1 MSFIKDIKC
10 NSEKFIMIFA
20 LLLFIF
26 FFIFWYK
33 SECDFSYNIKTTDN
47 SVIEELSKNECL
59 NNVML
64 NFVNK
69 GNVIRNINI
78 EDLKY
83 QCSPKSINNNKES
96 NELYILQNK
105 FINNNI
111 KK

>member
-26 FFIFWYK
+26 FFIFWY
-33 SECDFSYNIKTTDN
+33 
-47 SVIEELSKNECL
+47 